1 MKDPKCCE
9 RSERKIF
16 FRWKLTKLSG
26 VNGREMEHLRY
37 SSQGHRGGAIDGDA
51 MATARERTRPSR
63 RSRGY

>member
-1 MKDPKCCE
+1 MQLLLDIINCIKCVK
-9 RSERKIF
+9 R
-16 FRWKLTKLSG
+16 KLTKLSG